1 MLFVIIKGRG
11 DKLKIK
17 TILKDKKAE
26 VFTGTFLCIMI
37 IMIAFSLMSITFL
50 VNTHYKV
57 TREMEHSLTLL
68 QTSVQKDAYNSLETF
83 TPEEYKNSVS
93 NYKLRTQYENLLKE
107 NSLFTYN
114 EKTQSFVGD
123 GFEIKDITINY
134 SIPDEQIEDKLDDK
148 LDYGFS
154 VDYTVTATINY
165 TTNLMLSDKPITLTT
180 GKINFTS
187 SYGFLDD
194 VNDFENQRGNSDS
207 SKYDTKG

>member
-1 MLFVIIKGRG
+1 M
-11 DKLKIK
+11 KIK

-68 QTSVQKDAYNSLETF
+68 QTNIQKDAYNSLETF
-83 TPEEYKNSVS
+83 TPEKYKNSVS
-93 NYKLRTQYENLLKE
+93 VYNLRTQYENLLKE
-107 NSLFTYN
+107 NSLFTYD
-114 EKTQSFVGD
+114 EKTQSFIGN
-123 GFEIKDITINY
+123 GFEIKNITINY
-134 SIPDEQIEDKLDDK
+134 SIPDEQIEDRLDDG

-165 TTNLMLSDKPITLTT
+165 TTNLMLSDKPVTLTT

-194 VNDFENQRGNSDS
+194 VNDFQGQAGNSDS
-207 SKYDTKG
+207 SKYENRG

>member
-1 MLFVIIKGRG
+1 
-11 DKLKIK
+11 
-17 TILKDKKAE
+17 
-26 VFTGTFLCIMI
+26 
-37 IMIAFSLMSITFL
+37 MIAFSLMSITFL

-134 SIPDEQIEDKLDDK
+134 SIPDKQIEDNLDDE

-154 VDYTVTATINY
+154 VDYTVIATINY

-194 VNDFENQRGNSDS
+194 VKDFENQRGNSDS

>member
-1 MLFVIIKGRG
+1 M
-11 DKLKIK
+11 KIK

-68 QTSVQKDAYNSLETF
+68 QTNIQKDAYNSLETF
-83 TPEEYKNSVS
+83 TPEKYKNSVS
-93 NYKLRTQYENLLKE
+93 VYNLRTQYENLLKE
-107 NSLFTYN
+107 NSLFTYD
-114 EKTQSFVGD
+114 EKTQSFIGN
-123 GFEIKDITINY
+123 GFEIKNITINY
-134 SIPDEQIEDKLDDK
+134 SIPDEQIEDRLDDG

-165 TTNLMLSDKPITLTT
+165 TTNLMLSEKPVTLTT

-194 VNDFENQRGNSDS
+194 VNDFQGQTGNSDS
-207 SKYDTKG
+207 SKYENRG

>member
-1 MLFVIIKGRG
+1 M
-11 DKLKIK
+11 KIK

-68 QTSVQKDAYNSLETF
+68 QTNIQKDAYNSLETF
-83 TPEEYKNSVS
+83 TPEKYKNSVS
-93 NYKLRTQYENLLKE
+93 VYNLRTQYENLLKE
-107 NSLFTYN
+107 NSLFTYD
-114 EKTQSFVGD
+114 EKTQSFIGN
-123 GFEIKDITINY
+123 GFEIKNITINY
-134 SIPDEQIEDKLDDK
+134 SIPDEQIEDRLDDG

-154 VDYTVTATINY
+154 VDYAVTATINY
-165 TTNLMLSDKPITLTT
+165 TTNLMLSDKPVTLTT

-194 VNDFENQRGNSDS
+194 VNDFQGQTGNSDS
-207 SKYDTKG
+207 SKYENRG